1 MTCNT
6 HHNIY
11 IFRKVRISPEKKMMR
26 MKRMKKMTMTMMRI
40 MILRMTGKERREGG
54 ILVLS

>member
-1 MTCNT
+1 M
-6 HHNIY
+6 
-11 IFRKVRISPEKKMMR
+11 RISPEKKMMR